1 MHSDGGGQS
10 FALIELPATSH
21 SHPDCCA
28 KLIGRR
34 GKYRA
39 AGERITQ
46 PGFTLIELLVVIA
59 IIAILAALLMPSLR
73 RALETGRAAT
83 CASNLH
89 QIGLGMRLYANDH
102 DGAFPPHVE
111 VHRGPRGRVEGHS
124 HPFWGEDDW
133 PKRTRGH
140 QFRLGFLAEYVGS
153 EMVYHCPSFEPLG
166 FKVVLHDSA
175 DGKNHSAT
183 DHPIHSYSLNLFM
196 MGWDSRSSGPDS
208 QKARVDPPGDIILGS
223 DGTGMRHYMWWPSAT
238 PGYGGP
244 APGSWHQDPYSS
256 RNAPYA
262 RHLGACNF
270 LFNDGSVLR
279 ELIKK
284 YWYDEHWT
292 Y

>member
-1 MHSDGGGQS
+1 MIRRPT
-10 FALIELPATSH
+10 ASH
-21 SHPDCCA
+21 LHPDCCA

-39 AGERITQ
+39 AGGRITQ

-73 RALETGRAAT
+73 RALETGRAAG

-102 DGAFPPHVE
+102 NGSFPPWVE
-111 VHRGPRGRVEGHS
+111 LHS
-124 HPFWGEDDW
+124 WGNTHPFWGEDR
-133 PKRTRGH
+133 RTRIRGH
-140 QFRLGFLAEYVGS
+140 QFRLGFLAEYVGA
-153 EMVYHCPSFEPLG
+153 EMVYHCPSFKPLG
-166 FKVVLHDSA
+166 FTLWHDT
-175 DGKNHSAT
+175 HSAT

-196 MGWDSRSSGPDS
+196 MGWDSRSSGPHSKEAEFYQRD
-208 QKARVDPPGDIILGS
+208 RMDPPADIILGS

-244 APGSWHQDPYSS
+244 APGSWYEDALHDT

-262 RHLGACNF
+262 RHLGTCNF

-284 YWYDEHWT
+284 YWYDEYWT